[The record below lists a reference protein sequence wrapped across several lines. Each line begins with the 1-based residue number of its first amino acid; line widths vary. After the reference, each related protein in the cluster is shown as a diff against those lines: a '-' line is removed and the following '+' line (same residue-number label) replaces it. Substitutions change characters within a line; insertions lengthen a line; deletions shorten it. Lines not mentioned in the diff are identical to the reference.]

1 MRTPAPALRP
11 PARGLAVCA
20 RERAPDATDPVE
32 SRQIHAER
40 IPRRRGAV
48 HAAEVAALRGIEID
62 QARAGLEGT
71 GASFTPSANDG
82 YSSA

>member
-1 MRTPAPALRP
+1 MPRRPRPRRVARP
-11 PARGLAVCA
+11 PGWRPETRVK
-20 RERAPDATDPVE
+20 
-32 SRQIHAER
+32 
-40 IPRRRGAV
+40 
-48 HAAEVAALRGIEID
+48 AAEVAALRGIEID